1 MRVLLLVD
9 DAGLREKIERVFAG
23 RENAL
28 QVCAAAAEAEEALAD
43 NRFRVLIL
51 DLHDDG
57 ALDLCRRLR
66 EPEDGY
72 RTYILGV
79 VLEDTTQEV
88 RAAFEAG
95 ADDYL
100 IRPVRRTAL
109 QIKLAI
115 AERTLAARAKRSEL
129 AQRLELL
136 QRRHRTLMATLREG
150 VFVADETGT
159 IVFANSRLAAMTG
172 RSQGELQGLDADALV
187 EKKFRDRLPGQTLF
201 GGGTEEYTIA
211 MRHRGSGRRWV
222 ELIVT
227 PAASDDGRPGWT
239 LGVVQDVTERREAEE
254 SLRHREE
261 YFRALLENSS
271 DVISILDIGGRTLFQ
286 SETSRRVLGVPP
298 EELVGDDLPNFLHPA
313 DRELF
318 EEALDEVLEQP
329 GATQAVE
336 IRYRRGD
343 GSYVFL
349 ESVLRNQVDNLVL
362 GGVLVTSRDV
372 TERRRVEQALKRE
385 RAFFQQLFRNSPA
398 GIVILDDEDRVV
410 DANQPFVELFQF
422 HPDEMEGRPL
432 SDFIVPQDLRSE
444 ATTLSQSVFER
455 RSVQKETIRQR
466 KDGTQVEVSILGY
479 PIDIGDQRIGA
490 YGIYTDISERKAA
503 ERKLFHHAFHDALTG
518 LPNRSLFAER
528 LERDLRRAERGDYR
542 FAVLFIDLDR
552 FKVIN
557 DSLGHAAGDEL
568 LVEMSN
574 RVGGC
579 LRPGDTVARLGGD
592 EFTILLEDIDD
603 PTTATR
609 IAERVLEA
617 LGRPFEIG
625 GQDVVSSGSIGI
637 AFSSPA
643 YRSAD
648 DVLRDADIAMYR
660 AKAGGKA
667 RYEIFD
673 AEMHRAAVARLRQ
686 EGLLRRA
693 VEREEFELVYQP
705 IVDLGDGR
713 VAAVEALVRWQ
724 HPTDGLLP
732 AGAWLDTCQDS
743 GLMPA
748 VGRWVVQEGI
758 HRLAD
763 WRRRL
768 PAALEIRLHLNVS
781 AKEIG
786 HPEFA
791 EHLLG
796 LCRDADTPANCLGLE
811 ISESLIVED
820 RERLEGVLLEL
831 HEAGIRLFIDD
842 FGTGMS
848 SLLSLQRS
856 PIDAVKI
863 DRSFVAGFDRSGEAP
878 DAAPNETA
886 ESSVEIVR
894 AVAALAGSLGKG
906 VIASGVETRTQLERV
921 KQLQLDFAQG
931 YFFARPLSAGDFE
944 ALLVDGPNW

>member
-1 MRVLLLVD
+1 MRVLLLAED
-9 DAGLREKIERVFAG
+9 SALRESIQRVFAG

-28 QVCAAAAEAEEALAD
+28 QVCEDAAEIESALAE
-43 NRFRVLIL
+43 NRFCVLLL
-51 DLHDDG
+51 DLNDDG

-66 EPEDGY
+66 EPIDGFC
-72 RTYILGV
+72 TYLLGAV
-79 VLEDTTQEV
+79 RQDTTREV
-88 RAAFEAG
+88 RAAFEVG

-100 IRPVRRTAL
+100 IRPVKKTAL

-115 AERTLAARAKRSEL
+115 AERTLAARAKRYEL
-129 AQRLELL
+129 AQRLDLL

-150 VFVADETGT
+150 VFVTDEAGA
-159 IVFANSRLAAMTG
+159 IVFANNRLSAMTG
-172 RSQGELQGLDADALV
+172 RSQDELRGLDADSLV
-187 EKKFRDRLPGQTLF
+187 EKKYRDRLPGQTLS

-211 MRHRGSGRRWV
+211 MRHQGSGRRWV
-222 ELIVT
+222 ELMVT
-227 PAASDDGRPGWT
+227 PTASDDGRPGWT
-239 LGVVQDVTERREAEE
+239 LGVVQDVTEQREAEN

-261 YFRALLENSS
+261 YYRALLENSS
-271 DVISILDIGGRTLFQ
+271 DVISILDIGGRLLFQ
-286 SETSRRVLGVPP
+286 SETSQRVLGLSP
-298 EELVGDDLPNFLHPA
+298 EDMVGDDLPNFLHPD
-313 DRELF
+313 DRERF
-318 EEALDEVLEQP
+318 EESLEQVLEQP
-329 GATQAVE
+329 GSTRAVE
-336 IRYRRGD
+336 IRYRQAD
-343 GSYVFL
+343 GKYVVL

-372 TERRRVEQALKRE
+372 TERRKVELALKRE

-398 GIVILDDEDRVV
+398 GIVILDDQDRVV
-410 DANQPFVELFQF
+410 DANQPFIELFQF

-432 SDFIVPQDLRSE
+432 SDFIVPDDLRAE
-444 ATTLSQSVFER
+444 ATTLSQSVFDQ
-455 RSVQKETIRQR
+455 RSVQKETSRQR
-466 KDGTQVEVSILGY
+466 KDGSTVEVSILGY

-528 LERDLRRAERGDYR
+528 LERDLRRATRRDYL

-568 LVEMSN
+568 LVEMAQ
-574 RVGGC
+574 RLQGC

-592 EFTILLEDIDD
+592 EFTILLEDVQE
-603 PTTATR
+603 PTRATR
-609 IAERVLEA
+609 IAERILEA
-617 LGRPFEIG
+617 LGKPFEIA

-673 AEMHRAAVARLRQ
+673 AEMHLAAVQRLRQ

-693 VEREEFELVYQP
+693 LERGDFVLAFQP
-705 IVDLGDGR
+705 IVDLADGS
-713 VAAVEALVRWQ
+713 VAAVEALVRWR
-724 HPTDGLLP
+724 HPEDGLLP
-732 AGAWLDTCQDS
+732 AARWLDTCQES

-748 VGRWVVQEGI
+748 VGRWVVVHAIG
-758 HRLAD
+758 RVTD
-763 WRRRL
+763 WRQRL
-768 PAALEIRLHLNVS
+768 DAARDLRLHVNVS

-786 HPEFA
+786 HPNFA
-791 EHLLG
+791 DHVLAT
-796 LCRDADTPANCLGLE
+796 CTRADLPTECLSLE
-811 ISESLIVED
+811 VAESLIVED
-820 RERLEGVLLEL
+820 RERLEGVLLRL
-831 HEAGIRLFIDD
+831 HDAGIGLYIDD
-842 FGTGMS
+842 FGKGMS

-863 DRSFVAGFDRSGEAP
+863 DRSFVAGFGSTESNDDGQAAQDEA
-878 DAAPNETA
+878 
-886 ESSVEIVR
+886 SLEIVR
-894 AVAALAGSLGKG
+894 AVAALASSLGKL
-906 VIASGVETRTQLERV
+906 VVAEGVETRAQLERV
-921 KQLQLDFAQG
+921 KSLGLDFAQG
-931 YFFARPLSAGDFE
+931 YFFARPLNAEDFE